1 MKILERER
9 LVVDEAEAEAGDSS
23 DGTDLDM
30 SGEVEPGVRVTK
42 HLTHPGMTSMNT
54 TVEMRWNDLI
64 CFYYL
69 SFISYYLF
77 L

>member
-9 LVVDEAEAEAGDSS
+9 LVVDEAEAEA
-23 DGTDLDM
+23 
-30 SGEVEPGVRVTK
+30 GVRVTK